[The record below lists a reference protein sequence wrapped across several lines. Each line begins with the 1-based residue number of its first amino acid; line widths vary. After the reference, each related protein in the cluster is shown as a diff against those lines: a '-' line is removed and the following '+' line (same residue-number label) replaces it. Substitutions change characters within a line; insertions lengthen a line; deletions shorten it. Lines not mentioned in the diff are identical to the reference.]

1 MERLD
6 DILGYKNRKI
16 YQDDDCFSFSLDS
29 IMLANFA
36 TIRMRD
42 KNILDLGCGNGV
54 IPLIL
59 SLRTDKKIVGVELQK
74 KLANLAIKSVEYNGL
89 ESQIEIL
96 NINMKDY
103 VNTET
108 MEKYDLITCNPP
120 YFKVNGENYFN
131 LSLEKVIARHEVE
144 VTLDDV
150 FCISKKLLKNNGNF
164 AIVHRPVRLMKIFDL
179 FRKNNIEPKRLQF
192 VYEKISKE
200 STLVLVEGQKGGKT
214 GLKIE
219 RPFILY
225 NEDGTMTKE
234 YESLCREVI
243 NNATK

>member
-74 KLANLAIKSVEYNGL
+74 KLANLAIKSVEYNDL

-120 YFKVNGENYFN
+120 YFKVNEENYFN

-200 STLVLVEGQKGGKT
+200 STLVLVEGQKCGKA

>member
-16 YQDDDCFSFSLDS
+16 YQADDCFSFSLDS
-29 IMLANFA
+29 VMLANFA

-54 IPLIL
+54 IPLII

-74 KLANLAIKSVEYNGL
+74 KLANMAIKSVEYNGL

-120 YFKVNGENYFN
+120 YFKVNEENYFN

-164 AIVHRPVRLMKIFDL
+164 AIVHRPVRLTEIFDL

-200 STLVLVEGQKGGKT
+200 STLVLVEGQKCGKA

-234 YESLCREVI
+234 YESLCREVT